1 MSKRVDARS
10 RKSGLHPRR
19 TTRGGIKYQW
29 AEVHQPGCRC
39 RGSSGQPS
47 SAKDLRSL
55 WPMGGRVSPDTIGE
69 PSSSLGADGEPL
81 LFSRGRGSGKG
92 RSSQSR
98 ESEQCSQ
105 PARASAEEIPGEV
118 EIIFG
123 TRVKGSQEVV
133 QEGLPMQTEPGGGQ
147 AGHNHGTRG
156 QCPASPPLPAQHSN
170 FEVIQ

>member
-1 MSKRVDARS
+1 MLMENASFSAEEDGVGTG
-10 RKSGLHPRR
+10 GLPR
-19 TTRGGIKYQW
+19 
-29 AEVHQPGCRC
+29 AE
-39 RGSSGQPS
+39 
-47 SAKDLRSL
+47 K
-55 WPMGGRVSPDTIGE
+55 
-69 PSSSLGADGEPL
+69 
-81 LFSRGRGSGKG
+81 
-92 RSSQSR
+92 
-98 ESEQCSQ
+98 SEQCSQ